1 MTPATSSLALTPL
14 ADRQARA
21 YVFRRMAEEGR
32 ARIVQYHLPE
42 PSLDAWLEHTAP
54 ERAWFCTL
62 SGCGP
67 LCRDASSGFVSGLG
81 HGPQESTPRAR
92 NLSSSPDGKAFPQ
105 LYAAVWIN
113 NFTGKAAFVHF
124 VIFRGFEHLARHI
137 CHSTCRW
144 AFSGGLACL
153 LGLIPAVNRAALAAM
168 RACGWQEIFRVPQA
182 CFVHRLGRHVDGV
195 LCHFTPQLLHE
206 AIQ

>member
-1 MTPATSSLALTPL
+1 MTPAISRALLSPSVSGLCPLTAAALSLTPL

-21 YVFRRMAEEGR
+21 YVFKRMAEEGR

-42 PSLDAWLEHTAP
+42 PSLAVWLECTAPSKAWLCVTHTDSRLAAA
-54 ERAWFCTL
+54 AWI
-62 SGCGP
+62 S
-67 LCRDASSGFVSGLG
+67 D
-81 HGPQESTPRAR
+81 
-92 NLSSSPDGKAFPQ
+92 
-105 LYAAVWIN
+105 
-113 NFTGKAAFVHF
+113 FTGKAAFAHF
-124 VIFRGFEHLARHI
+124 VIFRGFERMARHI
-137 CHSTCRW
+137 CHSACRW

-153 LGLIPAVNRAALAAM
+153 LGLIPAVNRAALATM